1 MKLLTQDPL
10 HSKQESYP
18 LQQREGQV
26 GRSFYYLH
34 LSKWMIVEDTTS
46 DSKVQRET
54 MRGDRNKLQQGRLD
68 NIAHNEQDQS
78 L

>member
-1 MKLLTQDPL
+1 
-10 HSKQESYP
+10 
-18 LQQREGQV
+18 
-26 GRSFYYLH
+26 
-34 LSKWMIVEDTTS
+34 MIVEDTTS